1 MMKKLKLIIPQGN
14 QKELK
19 EITQIMGKLAIDMGT
34 LNVSIKDAMEKAILS
49 RTRNEKRNYDEL
61 AKLYQNMF
69 NDLNNKLIEDAKGNN
84 VSTMII
90 QGITDMGIKLV
101 NTMKESAVPMIPQQQ
116 DPTAF
121 NQQLIFTMI
130 GKLPKIKELFRVTRD
145 DNHQLK
151 FIPKEGKKEECVK
164 ACNAF
169 FRQEY
174 NIDAKEIT
182 PDINFDIITLSKYK
196 TSTSPPSTQELVLE
210 KKKNKGKERIEG
222 DKIFSTNIFETTPSS
237 SSLPP
242 KLNTFTI
249 NQNNKPKPV
258 TIQTHPILTM
268 KKN

>member
-101 NTMKESAVPMIPQQQ
+101 NTMKESAVPMIPQQ
-116 DPTAF
+116 
-121 NQQLIFTMI
+121 
-130 GKLPKIKELFRVTRD
+130 
-145 DNHQLK
+145 
-151 FIPKEGKKEECVK
+151 
-164 ACNAF
+164 
-169 FRQEY
+169 
-174 NIDAKEIT
+174 
-182 PDINFDIITLSKYK
+182 
-196 TSTSPPSTQELVLE
+196 
-210 KKKNKGKERIEG
+210 
-222 DKIFSTNIFETTPSS
+222 
-237 SSLPP
+237 
-242 KLNTFTI
+242 
-249 NQNNKPKPV
+249 
-258 TIQTHPILTM
+258 
-268 KKN
+268 